1 VFLVL
6 WTLVERGQPRIR
18 VLYGALVAV
27 ASTLAWA
34 MVQWSLLQD
43 YFGPIFDDVA
53 SQLRGGLRRKP
64 FQDTGGSVLPF
75 WERLLLLYYAL
86 MLTVVVLALAVYA
99 FGWWG
104 RRILGPRQHWPERWL
119 PSLLLLFMVL
129 MLPVLL
135 AARVV
140 PKGGEIFD
148 RSSSFLFLPFSL
160 LLGHYAVRFWWHE
173 PRPRRKWR
181 PSAERVLAVVANSLL
196 FVGGYLL
203 GSGPTW
209 SRLPGPYLVAADS
222 RSMDSETLAA
232 VAWAGDN
239 LQPGSRMAADRV
251 SATLFAAKAG
261 VWPVVDRSRGIDPPS
276 LYFADDWGKS
286 QADLAK
292 GLQLRYLYVD
302 RRMADELPHLGAY
315 FFTGETPEIQQLTD
329 WELTKFDSVP
339 GIAVVYRH
347 GPISIYDVKG
357 IGVQELRSGWYGETP
372 TVSLLTQLAI
382 GLLGG
387 LLVGL
392 TLRSRLGPRLSAWA
406 RRWYGY
412 AGPSLTLATLLA
424 AATLLSITLLLLR
437 IWLTPTAFGVALG
450 AVVLTNPR
458 SAASLVKAGLARVQW
473 RQFAVGTLLA
483 IPIAG
488 LLAVAVASAAD
499 RDMFR
504 VQEILDD
511 PSSVHDSTSG
521 TGGPK

>member
-1 VFLVL
+1 
-6 WTLVERGQPRIR
+6 
-18 VLYGALVAV
+18 
-27 ASTLAWA
+27 
-34 MVQWSLLQD
+34 
-43 YFGPIFDDVA
+43 
-53 SQLRGGLRRKP
+53 
-64 FQDTGGSVLPF
+64 
-75 WERLLLLYYAL
+75 
-86 MLTVVVLALAVYA
+86 
-99 FGWWG
+99 
-104 RRILGPRQHWPERWL
+104 
-119 PSLLLLFMVL
+119 MVL

-160 LLGHYAVRFWWHE
+160 LIGHYAVRFWWHE
-173 PRPRRKWR
+173 PRAPRRR
-181 PSAERVLAVVANSLL
+181 YGGGHQPCRAVAVGAAALM

-239 LQPGSRMAADRV
+239 LQPGSRMGADRV
-251 SATLFAAKAG
+251 GSTLFAAKAG
-261 VWPVVDRSRGIDPPS
+261 VWPVVDRSRGLDPPS

-286 QADLAK
+286 QAEIAK

-339 GIAVVYRH
+339 GIDVVYRH
-347 GPISIYDVKG
+347 GPISIYDLKG

-372 TVSLLTQLAI
+372 TVSLLTQLAA

-392 TLRSRLGPRLSAWA
+392 TLHSRLRPRLAA
-406 RRWYGY
+406 HFRQVVRR
-412 AGPSLTLATLLA
+412 
-424 AATLLSITLLLLR
+424 
-437 IWLTPTAFGVALG
+437 TP
-450 AVVLTNPR
+450 
-458 SAASLVKAGLARVQW
+458 VQ
-473 RQFAVGTLLA
+473 
-483 IPIAG
+483 P
-488 LLAVAVASAAD
+488 
-499 RDMFR
+499 
-504 VQEILDD
+504 
-511 PSSVHDSTSG
+511 
-521 TGGPK
+521 